1 MCVVIVA
8 RKTHDITVESGID
21 LSAPIA
27 EVNEDD
33 DEFDHFEKKDILRT
47 IDTLGIYTTERSQG
61 IKPFLLLDGHGSR
74 LSMEFLDYINDEDHE
89 WVVCLGVQGGRS

>member
-1 MCVVIVA
+1 MC
-8 RKTHDITVESGID
+8 KYKGID
-21 LSAPIA
+21 IPCMVRFTENGSITGEILT
-27 EVNEDD
+27 
-33 DEFDHFEKKDILRT
+33 DILRT

-89 WVVCLGVQGGRS
+89 WKVCTGVPYGTALW